1 MTYAAPSIST
11 SSQPRPRAER
21 ANDVLYRLVEIRG
34 RWRDRLQNLSMN
46 TKVRGIFGSFL
57 LLLILTVGVAA
68 IGMSDIYLRY
78 NQFSDLTRSTASSID
93 LRSRMGEVRYH
104 AVRYGV
110 GQEPASADAVA
121 AGLADARAQVGS
133 IRQTIGGMSPDFTRR
148 LTAMDTQ
155 LSVYEDTFRRFQQ
168 VLADDGVSAD
178 RRTAM
183 ALELS
188 RSGEAVYSE
197 ARGFEDALQTYQL
210 RYEGWAIDRFF
221 DLVYIVALLTLL
233 AFAVLIGGVRYLSRD
248 LGKKIWQI
256 TKALKNLAAGSDEM
270 HLEGRE
276 RTDEIGDMVRALY
289 VFREANAQLTRD
301 ATANEARLQQERDAD
316 LERQRDA
323 QERELEKRRLLA
335 DLAQRFE
342 RTIGE
347 IVNGVAAASSQMKN
361 TAGGMAATAE
371 QSSHRSDAVARFI
384 GEASAGVTAAAAAS
398 DEFAMSIG
406 EISRQAASSAELART
421 ASNSAHEADG
431 TISDLS
437 IAAAEVGKITALIQ
451 TIAKRTNLLALN
463 ASIEAARGG
472 EAGRGF
478 AVVAS
483 EVKELAAQ
491 TSRATQDIADKIRMM
506 EHSTDNSIRAL
517 RDVNT
522 QIEKLEATAIA
533 IASAVDQQSVAGQD
547 LARSIDLAAR
557 STDEV
562 TGSATDLHEASL
574 ATGEA
579 AGQVLGSA
587 TDLEKQSATLHQ
599 QVGHFLHHVR
609 DREGA

>member
-1 MTYAAPSIST
+1 
-11 SSQPRPRAER
+11 
-21 ANDVLYRLVEIRG
+21 
-34 RWRDRLQNLSMN
+34 
-46 TKVRGIFGSFL
+46 
-57 LLLILTVGVAA
+57 
-68 IGMSDIYLRY
+68 
-78 NQFSDLTRSTASSID
+78 
-93 LRSRMGEVRYH
+93 MGEVRYN
-104 AVRYGV
+104 AVRYAV
-110 GQEPASADAVA
+110 GQEPASADRVA
-121 AGLADARAQVGS
+121 AGLADAHAQVGA
-133 IRQTIGGMSPDFTRR
+133 IRQDIGDTSPDFTRR
-148 LTAMDTQ
+148 LTAIDTQ
-155 LSVYEDTFRRFQQ
+155 LDIYERTFRRFQQ
-168 VLADDGVSAD
+168 SFVEDGATTD
-178 RRTAM
+178 RQRTL

-188 RSGEAVYSE
+188 QSGDAVYSE
-197 ARGFEDALQTYQL
+197 ARDFEDALQTYQV
-210 RYEGWAIDRFF
+210 RYENWAMDRFF
-221 DLVYIVALLTLL
+221 DLVYVVGLLTLL
-233 AFAVLIGGVRYLSRD
+233 AFAVLIGEVRYLSRD
-248 LGKKIWQI
+248 LGRKIWQI
-256 TKALKNLAAGSDEM
+256 TKALKNLAAGSDDI

-301 ATANEARLQQERDAD
+301 AAANETRLQAERDAD
-316 LERQRDA
+316 LERQREA
-323 QERELEKRRLLA
+323 ETRELEKRRLLTR
-335 DLAQRFE
+335 LAQRFE

-347 IVNGVAAASSQMKN
+347 IVNGVASASSQLKD

-371 QSSHRSDAVARFI
+371 QSSQRSDAVARFI
-384 GEASAGVTAAAAAS
+384 GEASSGVTAAAAAS

-406 EISRQAASSAELART
+406 EISRQAASSAQLARAASDT
-421 ASNSAHEADG
+421 AQEADD
-431 TISDLS
+431 TMSDLS
-437 IAAAEVGKITALIQ
+437 MSAAEVGKITTLIQ

-506 EHSTDNSIRAL
+506 ENSTGNSVTAL
-517 RDVNT
+517 RSVNA
-522 QIEKLEATAIA
+522 QIEQLEATAIA

-579 AGQVLGSA
+579 ASQVLGSA
-587 TDLEKQSATLHQ
+587 TELEKQSSTLHQ
-599 QVGHFLHHVR
+599 QVDKFLRHVR
-609 DREGA
+609 AGEAA